1 MDRGPGAEMPPRFL
15 CCESQNRREQLTK
28 SAKDFVHCA
37 LGRASPS
44 RVRRVAIHPVFR
56 DVDIK
61 RAQIDRTEVIE
72 RVIDLMKL
80 KRFVSGSTIGN
91 HSVESLQNPPINQRK
106 ISCRECL
113 RQMARH
119 SERSRG
125 ILLRFL

>member
-1 MDRGPGAEMPPRFL
+1 MDRGAGDDMPPRFL
-15 CCESQNRREQLTK
+15 CGESQNRREQLTK

-56 DVDIK
+56 DVDVK
-61 RAQIDRTEVIE
+61 RAQIDRTKVIE

-91 HSVESLQNPPINQRK
+91 HPIESLQNPPINRCK
-106 ISCRECL
+106 L
-113 RQMARH
+113 RLF
-119 SERSRG
+119 SSG
-125 ILLRFL
+125 GWGS